1 MNIDKLLYHFD
12 NFIPLNEVEKNEL
25 SCRIIEKSIKK
36 KQFILQKN
44 DVCFFYTFVVSG
56 LFKMYN
62 VDQNGTEYNLQFAS
76 ENEWICDINSF
87 HFKKNSNLYIEAIEP
102 SVILQI
108 DKPNLLYLFT
118 HFPKF
123 ERAFRVMIENK
134 YIELENRLLQNIS
147 QNAEQ
152 RYNFFVNEYPN
163 LSNRLPNTQVAS
175 YLGITPEFLSKIRKN
190 VIKRDK
196 Y

>member
-1 MNIDKLLYHFD
+1 M
-12 NFIPLNEVEKNEL
+12 
-25 SCRIIEKSIKK
+25 KSLI
-36 KQFILQKN
+36 
-44 DVCFFYTFVVSG
+44 Y
-56 LFKMYN
+56 FKM
-62 VDQNGTEYNLQFAS
+62 
-76 ENEWICDINSF
+76 
-87 HFKKNSNLYIEAIEP
+87 
-102 SVILQI
+102 
-108 DKPNLLYLFT
+108 
-118 HFPKF
+118 
-123 ERAFRVMIENK
+123 
-134 YIELENRLLQNIS
+134 NRLLQNIS